1 MGDRAKLHLYII
13 LFLKKSQKMID
24 LQQGDVGMKYELL
37 HISSDSALA
46 EMSNVLLA
54 LRHKEGSERTR
65 SHVEE

>member
-1 MGDRAKLHLYII
+1 
-13 LFLKKSQKMID
+13 MID

-46 EMSNVLLA
+46 EMLNVLLA

-65 SHVEE
+65 SHVDE